1 MIFTVV
7 RAVRG
12 IETTAAAEYQE
23 KLQRLVR
30 SMAPSVPA
38 AAMNIPYADEVI
50 RLNLD
55 DFPSTVPGA
64 LE

>member
-1 MIFTVV
+1 MTFTVV

-12 IETTAAAEYQE
+12 IESTAAAEYQD

-30 SMAPSVPA
+30 TLAPSVPA
-38 AAMNIPYADEVI
+38 AAMDIPYADELI
-50 RLNLD
+50 RLHLD
-55 DFPSTVPGA
+55 EFPRTVPGA

>member
-1 MIFTVV
+1 MTFTVV

-30 SMAPSVPA
+30 SMAPSAPA
-38 AAMNIPYADEVI
+38 AAMDLPFADDVI

-55 DFPSTVPGA
+55 EFPETVPGA
-64 LE
+64 IG